1 MIRKFFSWLNDIEI
15 KLFVWWWITM
25 DDFAEWSANR
35 HK

>member
-15 KLFVWWWITM
+15 TLFVWWWNKM
-25 DDFAEWSANR
+25 NDFAEWSANR